1 MFIELT
7 LERRKMIKEIKK
19 TTNVSGRFEIR
30 NPNAPAKKNAEP
42 ITKDEKETVI
52 NFFADFSSNTQLA

>member
-1 MFIELT
+1 
-7 LERRKMIKEIKK
+7 MINEIKK
-19 TTNVSGRFEIR
+19 TINASGRFETR

-52 NFFADFSSNTQLA
+52 NFLAEFSSKTQLA